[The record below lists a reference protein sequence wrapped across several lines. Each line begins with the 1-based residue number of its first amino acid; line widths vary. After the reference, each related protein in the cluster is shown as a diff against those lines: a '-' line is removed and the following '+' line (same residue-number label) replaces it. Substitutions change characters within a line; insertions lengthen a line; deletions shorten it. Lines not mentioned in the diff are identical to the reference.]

1 MSENVAFEILGLRG
15 LGELQFEETCFTL
28 LFDNSNIS
36 RNLPDIWQQ
45 FNSETLVK
53 RALLFE

>member
-36 RNLPDIWQQ
+36 RNLPDI
-45 FNSETLVK
+45 
-53 RALLFE
+53 